1 MGIMAA
7 SEHASIEFSELTSGE
22 ADVLVDGDRV
32 PVLLLPVGTV
42 EPHGP
47 HAPLGTDNLL
57 ANAICLRTA
66 RALAGDPKV
75 RALVLPT
82 VPYGVTRY
90 ARGFRGAISVE
101 APVLAAFLTGV
112 CRSLVADGFT
122 RIAVVNCHFEPDH
135 VSALR
140 QTCEAVTAR
149 GVNVWL
155 FDLTRRARAS
165 RLGDEFRRGSCH
177 AGQYE
182 TSLVLSERPELVDDA
197 VAATLP
203 PLDVNMPEAIADG
216 QSDFIAMGM
225 ERAYCG
231 APADATAAHGEE
243 LYGVLVQMLSELVH
257 ELADE
262 R

>member
-1 MGIMAA
+1 MRD
-7 SEHASIEFSELTSGE
+7 SVEFSELTSGE
-22 ADVLVDGDRV
+22 ADALVDGDRV

-57 ANAICLRTA
+57 ADAICLRTA
-66 RALAGDPKV
+66 RALAGDPNV

-82 VPYGVTRY
+82 VSYGVTRY
-90 ARGFRGAISVE
+90 ARAFRGAISVE
-101 APVLAAFLTGV
+101 APVLTAFVTGL
-112 CRSLVADGFT
+112 CGSLVADGFT
-122 RIAVVNCHFEPDH
+122 RIAVVNCHFEPEH
-135 VSALR
+135 VVALR
-140 QTCEAVTAR
+140 QACVEVS
-149 GVNVWL
+149 GHGGSVWL
-155 FDLTRRARAS
+155 FDLTRRATAS

-182 TSLVLSERPELVDDA
+182 TSLVLSERPELVDFA
-197 VAATLP
+197 LASTLP
-203 PLDVNMPEAIADG
+203 ALDVNMPEAIADG
-216 QSDFIAMGM
+216 QTDFIALGM

-231 APADATAAHGEE
+231 APADATAAKGEQ